1 MHPLPIGAKS
11 NRSIDDTGN
20 RHWSRQRNRRT
31 SLGLSRRPEVRNPS
45 FAEIRAFL
53 RGNRGLDER
62 RPDPARRRS
71 KNRRFSC
78 RRTPLHN
85 ERRRPPPIVRRKR
98 IETRKARHLQK
109 DDGLICGFIADA
121 ISDFYGKI
129 AIYKNICLLSI
140 SFFYF
145 NKELIYYIF

>member
-62 RPDPARRRS
+62 RPDPVRRRS

-78 RRTPLHN
+78 RRTPLYN
-85 ERRRPPPIVRRKR
+85 ERRRTSTIVRRKR
-98 IETRKARHLQK
+98 IERRKPGILK
-109 DDGLICGFIADA
+109 KMPGFHV
-121 ISDFYGKI
+121 FLL
-129 AIYKNICLLSI
+129 KNHIRILM
-140 SFFYF
+140 
-145 NKELIYYIF
+145 